1 MKTVRIDTKELYQIV
16 ESNLTKH
23 IREHQEAIK
32 DYKDAVLTIA
42 ADNFGLAETQDLDE
56 FKKFKSFPSSPTSY
70 EQEYQRALKMLEL
83 SVDDVTELTYDEFN
97 QLVLDEWSWKRNFTA
112 LNASYKHV

>member
-16 ESNLTKH
+16 ESNLVKH

-42 ADNFGLAETQDLDE
+42 ADNFGLAET
-56 FKKFKSFPSSPTSY
+56 
-70 EQEYQRALKMLEL
+70 
-83 SVDDVTELTYDEFN
+83 
-97 QLVLDEWSWKRNFTA
+97 
-112 LNASYKHV
+112 